1 MSSLCPS
8 AKRPRRVVLAS
19 IIVNTKDAALD
30 VVLAHTAVLVTAQ
43 AEARAGFDHEEIARV
58 EPGRPPRMREPTP
71 AERIRRL
78 GKLALSRTSGQSEI
92 VDEVIDAMQVVVVP
106 QDHLFFTFTRR
117 ARAVK
122 RDADP
127 EGQLPAKRAWRL
139 VDGRLGTARRWQA
152 RLGQEGPGGCRGV
165 NLQLKM
171 KE

>member
-1 MSSLCPS
+1 M
-8 AKRPRRVVLAS
+8 LAS
-19 IIVNTKDAALD
+19 IIVNTIDAALD

-43 AEARAGFDHEEIARV
+43 AEARAAFDHEETARV
-58 EPGRPPRMREPTP
+58 ELGRPPRMREPTP

-92 VDEVIDAMQVVVVP
+92 GDEIIDAMQVVVVP

-127 EGQLPAKRAWRL
+127 EAQLPAKRAWRP
-139 VDGRLGTARRWQA
+139 VDGRLGGDAVGV
-152 RLGQEGPGGCRGV
+152 RLAASSLIPSSG
-165 NLQLKM
+165 
-171 KE
+171 

>member
-1 MSSLCPS
+1 
-8 AKRPRRVVLAS
+8 VLAS
-19 IIVNTKDAALD
+19 IIVNTIDAALD

-78 GKLALSRTSGQSEI
+78 GKLALSRASGQSEI
-92 VDEVIDAMQVVVVP
+92 GDEVIDAMQVVVVP

-127 EGQLPAKRAWRL
+127 EASCRRSGHGAWSTGGWEL
-139 VDGRLGTARRWQA
+139 HDAGKHADSVKKA
-152 RLGQEGPGGCRGV
+152 QEAAAAI